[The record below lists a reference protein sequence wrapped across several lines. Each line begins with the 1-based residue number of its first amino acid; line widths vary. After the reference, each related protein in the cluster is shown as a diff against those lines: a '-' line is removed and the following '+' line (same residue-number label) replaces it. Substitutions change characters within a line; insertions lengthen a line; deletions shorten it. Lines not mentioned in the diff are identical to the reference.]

1 MDINHTIIIKSNQW
15 PRRLVKVKKIIKRI
29 FRYKKLLKF
38 NYRLNYYC
46 NIVLMNDSLIRKFNK
61 QYKKRNKSTD
71 VLTFIS
77 KIKKNNVIEKHC
89 DIMISAESTFNES
102 KENNKNFYDH
112 FTHLIIHSVLHINGY
127 SHKKKNNFLAMSNKE
142 IKILNKLGISNPY
155 L

>member
-15 PRRLVKVKKIIKRI
+15 PRRLVKVKKIIKKI
-29 FRYKKLLKF
+29 FQYKKLLKF

-89 DIMISAESTFNES
+89 DIMISAETILNEAE
-102 KENNKNFYDH
+102 KNNKCFYDH
-112 FTHLIIHSVLHINGY
+112 FAHLIIHSILHINGY
-127 SHKKKNNFLAMSNKE
+127 SHNNDKYFSMMKNKE
-142 IKILNKLGISNPY
+142 IKILNKIGISNPY

>member
-1 MDINHTIIIKSNQW
+1 MGINYTIIIRSNHW
-15 PRRLVKVKKIIKRI
+15 PRRLVKINKIIKKI
-29 FRYKKLLKF
+29 FKNKQLLEF
-38 NYRLNYYC
+38 DYEFNYYC
-46 NIVLMNDSLIRKFNK
+46 NIVLINDRFIRKFNK
-61 QYKKRNKSTD
+61 IYKKKNKSTD

-112 FTHLIIHSVLHINGY
+112 FTHLIIHSILHINGY

>member
-15 PRRLVKVKKIIKRI
+15 PRRLVKVKKIIKRT

-38 NYRLNYYC
+38 NFKFNYYC
-46 NIVLMNDSLIRKFNK
+46 NIVLMNDFLIKKFNYF
-61 QYKKRNKSTD
+61 YKKKNKSTD

-77 KIKKNNVIEKHC
+77 KIKKDSVIEKHC
-89 DIMISAESTFNES
+89 DIMISAETTFNDA
-102 KENNKNFYDH
+102 NKKNIDFYDH
-112 FTHLIIHSVLHINGY
+112 FTHLIIHSILHINGY
-127 SHKKKNNFLAMSNKE
+127 SHSSNKNFILMKNKE